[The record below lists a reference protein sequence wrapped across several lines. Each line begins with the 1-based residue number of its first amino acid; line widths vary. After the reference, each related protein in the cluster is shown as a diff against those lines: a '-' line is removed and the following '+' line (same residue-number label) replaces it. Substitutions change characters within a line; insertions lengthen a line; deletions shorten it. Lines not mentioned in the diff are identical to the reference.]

1 MTFIPDKVFQLIQSN
16 ETVTS
21 VLAASPPSTTVES
34 VAEKLYKHHK
44 SDGKK
49 LVVGTPELTQADLDR
64 AAQCGKF
71 TTRPSDLFLQARTIR
86 FLSRGDIDR
95 VQ

>member
-1 MTFIPDKVFQLIQSN
+1 MSPTPFITDKVFELIQGT

-21 VLAASPPSTTVES
+21 RAAANPTES
-34 VAEKLYKHHK
+34 IESIASQLYKGHK

-49 LVVGTPELTQADLDR
+49 LVVGVPELTQADLDR

-71 TTRPSDLFLQARTIR
+71 TTRPSDLFLKVR
-86 FLSRGDIDR
+86 
-95 VQ
+95 